1 MRAATTEGRPV
12 SPRLAATTGNRAGDY
27 RQCRGALPSMCYM
40 FVDYSL
46 CLSGTELPVLLSA
59 SVLLGLVLAQNIRE
73 RLMTDH
79 HRRTAPC

>member
-1 MRAATTEGRPV
+1 M
-12 SPRLAATTGNRAGDY
+12 L
-27 RQCRGALPSMCYM
+27 
-40 FVDYSL
+40 VDYSL

-79 HRRTAPC
+79 HRRTATC

>member
-1 MRAATTEGRPV
+1 MITRISSVIRPEGVIWSSITRI
-12 SPRLAATTGNRAGDY
+12 T
-27 RQCRGALPSMCYM
+27 PSMCYM
-40 FVDYSL
+40 LVDYSL

-79 HRRTAPC
+79 HRRTATC

>member
-1 MRAATTEGRPV
+1 
-12 SPRLAATTGNRAGDY
+12 
-27 RQCRGALPSMCYM
+27 M

>member
-1 MRAATTEGRPV
+1 VRRGPLSQRA
-12 SPRLAATTGNRAGDY
+12 NRS
-27 RQCRGALPSMCYM
+27 SMCYM

-73 RLMTDH
+73 RLMTNH
-79 HRRTAPC
+79 HRRTATC

>member
-1 MRAATTEGRPV
+1 
-12 SPRLAATTGNRAGDY
+12 
-27 RQCRGALPSMCYM
+27 MCYM

-73 RLMTDH
+73 RLMTNH
-79 HRRTAPC
+79 HRRTATC